1 MTFYFSDLRFF
12 AFVDTLVY
20 AMRIN
25 VIILFHAQKES
36 NSLEVQAQEVCS
48 NMKEFDLSKLRLA
61 AKRDE
66 PYDTENLNTVPD
78 GYR

>member
-1 MTFYFSDLRFF
+1 MTFYFSDFWLF

-20 AMRIN
+20 ARRIN
-25 VIILFHAQKES
+25 VIILFHVQKES
-36 NSLEVQAQEVCS
+36 NSLEDQAQEVCS
-48 NMKEFDLSKLRLA
+48 NMKEFGLSKLRLA
-61 AKRDE
+61 AKHDE

>member
-12 AFVDTLVY
+12 VFVDTLVY

-48 NMKEFDLSKLRLA
+48 NMKEFDLRKLRLA

>member
-1 MTFYFSDLRFF
+1 MTRLF

-25 VIILFHAQKES
+25 VIISFHAQKES

-48 NMKEFDLSKLRLA
+48 NMTEFDLSKLRLS

>member
-1 MTFYFSDLRFF
+1 VTRLF

-25 VIILFHAQKES
+25 VIISFHAQKES

-48 NMKEFDLSKLRLA
+48 NMTEFDLSKLRLS

>member
-12 AFVDTLVY
+12 AFVDTLLY

-25 VIILFHAQKES
+25 VIILFYTQRE
-36 NSLEVQAQEVCS
+36 SLEVQAQEECS

>member
-1 MTFYFSDLRFF
+1 MSCPFFFINTF
-12 AFVDTLVY
+12 VCV
-20 AMRIN
+20 MRIN
-25 VIILFHAQKES
+25 LIIFFQAQKES
-36 NSLEVQAQEVCS
+36 SSIELQVQEVCN

>member
-1 MTFYFSDLRFF
+1 LF
-12 AFVDTLVY
+12 AFVDTSVY

-25 VIILFHAQKES
+25 VVILFHTQKES

-48 NMKEFDLSKLRLA
+48 NMKQFDLSKLRLS

-66 PYDTENLNTVPD
+66 PYDTENLNTVPG